1 MGQEKIGY
9 IYLGWPI
16 DESSLDAILVQILD
30 GACKLDAKS
39 GAANKLHRFGRQ
51 AYQNSNWFRIDVN

>member
-30 GACKLDAKS
+30 GACKLDVKGGVAKIALGWKTSLLKILS
-39 GAANKLHRFGRQ
+39 GSGLM
-51 AYQNSNWFRIDVN
+51 